1 MFCGIGTIRSILKN
15 VKNTYWGVL
24 LSSKVAGITLLHG
37 CFSRFLNCTNGT
49 KSRDASHMYFLC
61 INPLDTVRKLNSHKA
76 FRRRPK
82 RFMELSCTFNIR
94 PVSRAVFTLCLYCV
108 SINRN
113 SRKACATIFGLRQR
127 WAISE
132 RNAWRH
138 YNKSDNPKV
147 AHALWERRGKDT
159 PGCWHVLWIALLNFE
174 ITEYIRTTPKSFNPF
189 FPNHN
194 VH

>member
-1 MFCGIGTIRSILKN
+1 MISHFKN
-15 VKNTYWGVL
+15 RFHNCNALRDLVTFAQYKKREKHPWRVL
-24 LSSKVAGITLLHG
+24 LLVKLQAKITLLHG

-82 RFMELSCTFNIR
+82 RFMEVLCTFNIR

-159 PGCWHVLWIALLNFE
+159 PGYWHVLWIALLKFWN
-174 ITEYIRTTPKSFNPF
+174 YRVYS
-189 FPNHN
+189 NH
-194 VH
+194 H

>member
-1 MFCGIGTIRSILKN
+1 MWCFAGFGTIRSILKN
-15 VKNTYWGVL
+15 VKNTHGGVL
-24 LSSKVAGITLLHG
+24 LSCKVAGITLLHG
-37 CFSRFLNCTNGT
+37 CFSHFLNCTNGT

-76 FRRRPK
+76 FRRCPK
-82 RFMELSCTFNIR
+82 LFMEVLCTFNIR
-94 PVSRAVFTLCLYCV
+94 PVSRAVFTLYLYWV

-138 YNKSDNPKV
+138 NKSNNSKV

-159 PGCWHVLWIALLNFE
+159 PGCWHVLWIALLKFWN
-174 ITEYIRTTPKSFNPF
+174 YRVYS
-189 FPNHN
+189 NH
-194 VH
+194 HHH

>member
-1 MFCGIGTIRSILKN
+1 MEECYFLQF
-15 VKNTYWGVL
+15 
-24 LSSKVAGITLLHG
+24 KVAGITLLHG

-49 KSRDASHMYFLC
+49 YALSVHS
-61 INPLDTVRKLNSHKA
+61 PLETVRKLNSHKA

-82 RFMELSCTFNIR
+82 LFMEVLCTFNIR
-94 PVSRAVFTLCLYCV
+94 PVSRAVFTLYLYCV

-138 YNKSDNPKV
+138 YNKSNNPKV

-159 PGCWHVLWIALLNFE
+159 PGCWHVLWIALLKFWN
-174 ITEYIRTTPKSFNPF
+174 YRVYS
-189 FPNHN
+189 NH
-194 VH
+194 HHH